1 MDRILITPRS
11 LTASP
16 PPALDRLSD
25 AGYRLIKATPGQMP
39 DEDDLIRLL
48 PGCVG
53 WLAGVEKVSA
63 RAIAAADR
71 LRAISRNGVGLDNL
85 PLEALAARGI
95 RVARVEG
102 ANAIGVAELTIGLML
117 AAAREIP
124 STDAGIK
131 AARWPRRLGRE
142 IHGAMVGIVGCGAIG
157 GAVARIVAALGASVV
172 AHDPTRPDP
181 GLPAGGLRW
190 VGMDEMLGLAD
201 FVTLH
206 CPPLA
211 GRAVIDAKALSAM
224 RPGAILVNTARSAL
238 VDEAAVIEALDR
250 EVLAAYATDVL
261 GEEPPKTLA
270 LAGHPKVIA
279 TSHIGG
285 YTVQSVERASE
296 IAVTNLLDALGAA

>member
-85 PLEALAARGI
+85 PLEALAARGV
-95 RVARVEG
+95 RVTRAEG

-131 AARWPRRLGRE
+131 AAGWPRRLGRE
-142 IHGAMVGIVGCGAIG
+142 IHGATVGIVGCGTIG
-157 GAVARIVAALGASVV
+157 GTVARIAAALGASIL
-172 AHDPTRPDP
+172 AYDPTRPDP
-181 GLPAGGLRW
+181 GLPAGRFRW
-190 VGMDEMLGLAD
+190 AGKDELLGLAD

-211 GRAVIDAKALSAM
+211 DRALIDARALSAM
-224 RPGAILVNTARSAL
+224 RPGAILVNTARAAL

-250 EVLAAYATDVL
+250 QVLAGYATDVL
-261 GEEPPKTLA
+261 REEPPETLA

-285 YTVQSVERASE
+285 YTVQSVERATE